1 MGACV
6 HTGDMHEDSVH
17 LGDTL
22 CLEGHC
28 TPGDSMCLEGEQVPE
43 RTARAQRDS
52 MFDKGQHLSIKT
64 GVAWRDR
71 MSLEGHMDFRESMCR
86 SESMQQEKGQQTPVG
101 QHVLGG
107 TAAPGHAVPH
117 HYSRWP
123 SSNKENPS
131 PAQAYGGQEFTAR
144 LNKR

>member
-52 MFDKGQHLSIKT
+52 MFDKGQHLSIRT

-86 SESMQQEKGQQTPVG
+86 RRDSRRLWDSMYWGVQQPLDMQCHTTIP
-101 QHVLGG
+101 GG
-107 TAAPGHAVPH
+107 PAAI
-117 HYSRWP
+117 R
-123 SSNKENPS
+123 KI
-131 PAQAYGGQEFTAR
+131 PAQPKHMEDR
-144 LNKR
+144 NLLPD